1 MSYDLR
7 ARSLGTGQVNPSRA
21 NWAETVSFRHR
32 NDAKGKGQR
41 ILSVKPCSN
50 DFETISEQQRSRI
63 REHNELRRKILTV
76 SEDDSYWVQCWVQ
89 LNQD

>member
-21 NWAETVSFRHR
+21 NWAETISFRHR
-32 NDAKGKGQR
+32 NEAREKGQR

-50 DFETISEQQRSRI
+50 DFETISEHQRSRI
-63 REHNELRRKILTV
+63 GEHDELPAKF
-76 SEDDSYWVQCWVQ
+76 
-89 LNQD
+89 